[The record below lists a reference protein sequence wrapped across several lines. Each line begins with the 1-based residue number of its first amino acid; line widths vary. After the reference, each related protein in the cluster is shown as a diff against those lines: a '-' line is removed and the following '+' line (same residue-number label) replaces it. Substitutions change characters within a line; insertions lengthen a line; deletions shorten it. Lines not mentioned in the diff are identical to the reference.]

1 MIKAPHYFSLSGQSL
16 YLPFCQDLADID
28 FDSVC

>member
-1 MIKAPHYFSLSGQSL
+1 MIKAPHYFFVSGQSL

-28 FDSVC
+28 FNSVC

>member
-1 MIKAPHYFSLSGQSL
+1 MFKAPHYFSVSGQSL